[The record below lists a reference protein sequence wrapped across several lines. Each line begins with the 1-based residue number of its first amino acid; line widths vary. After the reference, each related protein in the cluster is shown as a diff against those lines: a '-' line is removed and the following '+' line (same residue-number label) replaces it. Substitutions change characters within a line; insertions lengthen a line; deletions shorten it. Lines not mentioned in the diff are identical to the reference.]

1 MNFTSKRCIT
11 FPASPPLFDP
21 RPLISHCPPSLI
33 PAQRTMA
40 SQATQAVNFITGNKN
55 KLGEVKA
62 ILEPAIEVNS
72 RALDL
77 IEVQGTLEQ
86 VTIAK
91 CRAAAEQVKCTL

>member
-1 MNFTSKRCIT
+1 
-11 FPASPPLFDP
+11 
-21 RPLISHCPPSLI
+21 
-33 PAQRTMA
+33 MA
-40 SQATQAVNFITGNKN
+40 SQATQAVNFITGNRN